1 MPMTTH
7 DPRPP
12 YDEDRLAEWE
22 VREHQAVTA
31 LHQLRAV
38 ADLRTGLD
46 VAATALAAEFLD
58 AFATARKLWRR
69 LDGGHIC
76 VRRLQGR
83 PCQQYTVGCPW
94 VPAHA
99 QLSEWCR
106 GDQTVAIISQPM
118 WLDPDEIRATMEWC
132 DYHGLDCAIDIAPS
146 YSASG
151 PPRHRTHYLGLRVM
165 FTRRGFSWTA
175 KAPAEADRADDE
187 RSRPGQYLLFRDA
200 LPAVCEEDA

>member
-1 MPMTTH
+1 MTSNTH
-7 DPRPP
+7 DSRPP
-12 YDEDRLAEWE
+12 YDEEGLEEWNVLE
-22 VREHQAVTA
+22 RQAVA
-31 LHQLRAV
+31 LLTRLCRV
-38 ADLRTGLD
+38 ADPQAVLHA
-46 VAATALAAEFLD
+46 AATALAEESLN
-58 AFATARKLWRR
+58 AFATARQLWRR
-69 LDGGHIC
+69 RDSHIC

-187 RSRPGQYLLFRDA
+187 RLHPGQYLLFRDA
-200 LPAVCEEDA
+200 LPAAHGE